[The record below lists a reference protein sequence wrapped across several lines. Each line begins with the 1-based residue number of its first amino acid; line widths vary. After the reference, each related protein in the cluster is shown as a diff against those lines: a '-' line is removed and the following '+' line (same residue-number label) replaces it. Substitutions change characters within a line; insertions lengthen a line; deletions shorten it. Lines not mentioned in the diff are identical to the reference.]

1 MNIIK
6 EKRELVT
13 LGCLGML
20 LLVGGLWDKQ
30 ISQGLMNQGSI
41 VGTFFQNYGLIFPG
55 IIIFMATQ
63 IFMYYA
69 KKVIYPVFLREV
81 SMFLPLWQEAIKS
94 GK

>member
-30 ISQGLMNQGSI
+30 ISQGLMNQESI
-41 VGTFFQNYGLIFPG
+41 VGTFFKI
-55 IIIFMATQ
+55 MA
-63 IFMYYA
+63 
-69 KKVIYPVFLREV
+69 
-81 SMFLPLWQEAIKS
+81 
-94 GK
+94 